1 MAITIATVKENLEKY
16 THGLPPQEWEFL
28 YNELKTV
35 QNPDAEVLQIFLHS
49 PYKKVLNNPERK

>member
-1 MAITIATVKENLEKY
+1 MTITIATVKENLENY

-35 QNPDAEVLQIFLHS
+35 KIMMPRCFKYFCAHHI
-49 PYKKVLNNPERK
+49 